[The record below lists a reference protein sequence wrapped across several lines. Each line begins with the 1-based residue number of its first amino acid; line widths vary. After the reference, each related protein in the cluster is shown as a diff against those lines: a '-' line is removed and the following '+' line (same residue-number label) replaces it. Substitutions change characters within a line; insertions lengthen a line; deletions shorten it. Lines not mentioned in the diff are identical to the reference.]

1 MYLNDFVLDSLSISN
16 LTMLSFEYE
25 PLSISS
31 FCVMSNAF
39 YDLVELE
46 TEPIFLL
53 TVNQIIGR
61 SLTLGLFYL
70 YFLPG
75 LAISSGSS
83 TLS

>member
-1 MYLNDFVLDSLSISN
+1 
-16 LTMLSFEYE
+16 
-25 PLSISS
+25 
-31 FCVMSNAF
+31 MSNAF

-46 TEPIFLL
+46 IEPIFLL

-61 SLTLGLFYL
+61 NPTLGLFYL